1 MYFKITSREQKYGGF
16 LLNCTKIPL
25 ISYFVMKVLTVG
37 VDLEIIISSIASQ
50 EKENE
55 VLCIANE
62 EMVATTFNS
71 R

>member
-16 LLNCTKIPL
+16 FLNCTNIPL

-50 EKENE
+50 EKENA